1 MNWDLL
7 LNSYPHVFERII
19 RHVASSDILVPN
31 SEYLDAIRWL
41 FCVQTYGQ
49 VSRQWREVILS
60 STGLFG
66 PGKESTIVWHSNWE
80 SGSYG
85 VRKCPQSLINEGYL
99 RVVETLQLHD
109 LTTEENKLVISH
121 AVDNK
126 VKELST
132 SLVLTVLR
140 SLLLVARARPSS
152 RLTSPRFSA
161 RVGARRAPWG

>member
-19 RHVASSDILVPN
+19 RHAASSDILVPN
-31 SEYLDAIRWL
+31 SEYLDANRWL

-60 STGLFG
+60 STTLFG

-80 SGSYG
+80 SGAYG

-126 VKELST
+126 VKEVSMSGMYYLEESAAIIR
-132 SLVLTVLR
+132 LVHGT
-140 SLLLVARARPSS
+140 
-152 RLTSPRFSA
+152 
-161 RVGARRAPWG
+161 